1 MNKQI
6 IDNIYCRNIGSEKF
20 YKRPYCNNLVYTE
33 GIMDFQQ
40 TLRAFWTVDIIISHL
55 PKIIQ
60 AYQSSG
66 DGFFVATISVT
77 TNNSAKLDIFREGY
91 VDKKYN
97 EHITVIT
104 QDIPFTDLPVYDYK
118 FYLIL
123 SSYDPVIFTFM
134 LPNEY

>member
-40 TLRAFWTVDIIISHL
+40 TLQAFWIVDTIISHL

-60 AYQSSG
+60 EYQSSG
-66 DGFFVATISVT
+66 DGFFVATIPVPI
-77 TNNSAKLDIFREGY
+77 NNSAKLEIFREGY

-104 QDIPFTDLPVYDYK
+104 QDLLFTDLPVYNYK

-123 SSYDPVIFTFM
+123 SSCDPVIFTFM

>member
-20 YKRPYCNNLVYTE
+20 YKRHYCNNLVYTE

-60 AYQSSG
+60 EYQSSG

-77 TNNSAKLDIFREGY
+77 TNNSAKLEIFREGY

-123 SSYDPVIFTFM
+123 SSYAPVIFTFM

>member
-6 IDNIYCRNIGSEKF
+6 IDNIYCRNISSGKF

-60 AYQSSG
+60 EYQSSG

-77 TNNSAKLDIFREGY
+77 TNNSAKLEIFREGY

>member
-40 TLRAFWTVDIIISHL
+40 TLQTFWIVDTIISHL

-60 AYQSSG
+60 EYQSSG
-66 DGFFVATISVT
+66 DGFFIVKINVKADKSAMLKIVQEDIYQEYITI
-77 TNNSAKLDIFREGY
+77 LRQY
-91 VDKKYN
+91 
-97 EHITVIT
+97 
-104 QDIPFTDLPVYDYK
+104 IPFVNLIEYDYK

-123 SSYDPVIFTFM
+123 SCLKPITFTLL

>member
-40 TLRAFWTVDIIISHL
+40 TLQAFWIVDTIISHL

-60 AYQSSG
+60 NYKLTE
-66 DGFFVATISVT
+66 DGFFIVKINVKADKSAMLKIVQEDIYQENITI
-77 TNNSAKLDIFREGY
+77 LRQY
-91 VDKKYN
+91 
-97 EHITVIT
+97 
-104 QDIPFTDLPVYDYK
+104 IPFVDLIEYDYK

-123 SSYDPVIFTFM
+123 SCLKPITFTLL

>member
-40 TLRAFWTVDIIISHL
+40 TLQAFWIVDTIISHL

-60 AYQSSG
+60 EYQSSG
-66 DGFFVATISVT
+66 DGFFIVKINVKADKSAMLKIVQEDIYQEYITI
-77 TNNSAKLDIFREGY
+77 LRQY
-91 VDKKYN
+91 
-97 EHITVIT
+97 
-104 QDIPFTDLPVYDYK
+104 IPFVNLIEYDYK

-123 SSYDPVIFTFM
+123 SCLKPITFTLL

>member
-77 TNNSAKLDIFREGY
+77 TNKSAKLDIFREGY

>member
-60 AYQSSG
+60 EYQSSG
-66 DGFFVATISVT
+66 DGFFIATISVT
-77 TNNSAKLDIFREGY
+77 TNNSAKLEIFREGY

>member
-33 GIMDFQQ
+33 GIMDFQLKLQ
-40 TLRAFWTVDIIISHL
+40 AFWLIDNIISHL

-60 AYQSSG
+60 NYKLTE
-66 DGFFVATISVT
+66 DGFFIVKINVKADKSAMLKIVQEDIYQEYITI
-77 TNNSAKLDIFREGY
+77 LRQY
-91 VDKKYN
+91 
-97 EHITVIT
+97 
-104 QDIPFTDLPVYDYK
+104 IPFVDLIEYDYK
-118 FYLIL
+118 FHLIL
-123 SSYDPVIFTFM
+123 SCLKPITFTLL

>member
-40 TLRAFWTVDIIISHL
+40 TLQAFWIVDTIISHL

-60 AYQSSG
+60 EYQSSG
-66 DGFFVATISVT
+66 DGFFIVKINVKADKSAMLKIVQEDIYQEYITI
-77 TNNSAKLDIFREGY
+77 LRQY
-91 VDKKYN
+91 
-97 EHITVIT
+97 
-104 QDIPFTDLPVYDYK
+104 IPFVNLIEYDYK

-123 SSYDPVIFTFM
+123 SCLKPIIFTLL

>member
-20 YKRPYCNNLVYTE
+20 YKRSNCKNLVYTE
-33 GIMDFQQ
+33 GIMDFQLKLQ
-40 TLRAFWTVDIIISHL
+40 AFWLIDNIISHL

-60 AYQSSG
+60 NYKLTE
-66 DGFFVATISVT
+66 DGFFIVKINVKADKSAILKIVQEDIYQENITI
-77 TNNSAKLDIFREGY
+77 LR
-91 VDKKYN
+91 
-97 EHITVIT
+97 
-104 QDIPFTDLPVYDYK
+104 QDIPFVSLMEYDYK

-123 SSYDPVIFTFM
+123 SCLKPIIFTLL

>member
-40 TLRAFWTVDIIISHL
+40 TLQAFWIVDTIISHL

-60 AYQSSG
+60 EYQSSG
-66 DGFFVATISVT
+66 DGFFVVKINVKADKSATLKIV
-77 TNNSAKLDIFREGY
+77 RE
-91 VDKKYN
+91 N
-97 EHITVIT
+97 ITVIK
-104 QDIPFTDLPVYDYK
+104 QNIPFVDLIEYDYK

-123 SSYDPVIFTFM
+123 SCFKPITFTLL

>member
-60 AYQSSG
+60 KYQSSG

-77 TNNSAKLDIFREGY
+77 TNNSAKLEIFREGY
-91 VDKKYN
+91 VDKKHN

>member
-6 IDNIYCRNIGSEKF
+6 IDNIYCRHIGSGKF
-20 YKRPYCNNLVYTE
+20 YKRSNCNNLVYTE

-40 TLRAFWTVDIIISHL
+40 TLQAFWIVDTIISHL

-60 AYQSSG
+60 EYQSSG
-66 DGFFVATISVT
+66 DGFFVVKINVKADK
-77 TNNSAKLDIFREGY
+77 SAILKIVRE
-91 VDKKYN
+91 N
-97 EHITVIT
+97 ITVIK
-104 QDIPFTDLPVYDYK
+104 QNIPFVDLIEYDYK

-123 SSYDPVIFTFM
+123 SCFKPITFTLL

>member
-6 IDNIYCRNIGSEKF
+6 IDNIYCRHIGSGKF

-40 TLRAFWTVDIIISHL
+40 TLQAFWIVDTIISHL

-60 AYQSSG
+60 EYQSSG
-66 DGFFVATISVT
+66 DGFFIVKINVKADKSAMLKIVQEDIYQEYITI
-77 TNNSAKLDIFREGY
+77 LRQY
-91 VDKKYN
+91 
-97 EHITVIT
+97 
-104 QDIPFTDLPVYDYK
+104 IPFVNLIEYDYK

-123 SSYDPVIFTFM
+123 SCLKPITFTLL